1 MNVFPRLSDHCAILP
16 TAAGKAFSLCASSW
30 YYVLYSV
37 ALRRKVGEPVL
48 CHHLLL
54 LFFNKGNGFQDERD
68 KSPIKDPK
76 VVVTLSRANIVE
88 EIILICETAVSSSKC
103 SQIKSPVY

>member
-1 MNVFPRLSDHCAILP
+1 M
-16 TAAGKAFSLCASSW
+16 
-30 YYVLYSV
+30 YSV
-37 ALRRKVGEPVL
+37 ARRRKVGEPVL

-88 EIILICETAVSSSKC
+88 EIILIAEPSHFMAIFILLGLLFDHDQVPSLVRLMGYD
-103 SQIKSPVY
+103 QR